1 VVYETPQK
9 TKQFEVFKAAYFY
22 INDFMYTVMVAVKC
36 TEFQANSL
44 SGCF

>member
-22 INDFMYTVMVAVKC
+22 IYDFMYRVMVAVQC
-36 TEFQANSL
+36 TKFLANSL
-44 SGCF
+44 SACF